1 MVAQVIAVCVRDCV
15 RSERRDRRSFRRGPA
30 RGRRRA
36 VPARARLAPDGLV
49 FFFGRLEH
57 SVEFVVG
64 EPGRGA
70 QSPVL
75 RDGRMV

>member
-36 VPARARLAPDGLV
+36 IPARPRLAV
-49 FFFGRLEH
+49 FFFFGRLEH
-57 SVEFVVG
+57 SVKFVVG
-64 EPGRGA
+64 EAGRGA